1 MLLAAEAVGCM
12 SALRGRTLDYV
23 RQREQF
29 GRPIGKFQA
38 VQHRLVDIDVE
49 HDTAEAIVFAAAEHI
64 DRGAD
69 AAQRARLASSAKAR
83 VGWSGRIVGP

>member
-1 MLLAAEAVGCM
+1 M